1 MPRNATV
8 LICAVASLSVKYQ
21 CPLDARV
28 KPDTSPTTH
37 TDGNFASTAPRTC
50 AVSCE
55 TVSVTGAASWGAALI
70 RVGDSLRE
78 SSFLKEHRRKS
89 RSLAERVTYSSHEVN
104 RVALLIVHTA

>member
-37 TDGNFASTAPRTC
+37 TDGNARSTAPRTC

-55 TVSVTGAASWGAALI
+55 TVSVTGAASWGAALMLLWD
-70 RVGDSLRE
+70 RPLACRAVRPTGCARG
-78 SSFLKEHRRKS
+78 KS
-89 RSLAERVTYSSHEVN
+89 DRPADRAY
-104 RVALLIVHTA
+104 